1 MKLLPVILAHAAALT
16 ASAQQLD
23 ITNQMQSAGFTVT
36 SRAEH
41 QRVWSKLS
49 LATNSGIISI
59 LTNNITE
66 LSTGLHRW
74 VSNHWVVAT
83 PEIVL
88 TSTGIVARG
97 ASHSALFATNANTY
111 SALQTR
117 LPDGQVLQSHV
128 LGLAY
133 QDQATGS
140 NLMFAVLKDCT
151 AQIVGNKRLAYLS
164 CFDGAEAS
172 LVYSYSKA

>member
-1 MKLLPVILAHAAALT
+1 MKTYFLRFILAGVATLT

-49 LATNSGIISI
+49 FVTNSGVVSTV
-59 LTNNITE
+59 TNNITE

-74 VSNHWVVAT
+74 ASNRWVVAT

-97 ASHSALFATNANTY
+97 ASHSVLFATNANTY
-111 SALQTR
+111 AAVKTR

-133 QDQATGS
+133 QDQSTGS
-140 NLMFAVLKDCT
+140 NLMFAV
-151 AQIVGNKRLAYLS
+151 A
-164 CFDGAEAS
+164 
-172 LVYSYSKA
+172 